1 MSTSVMKTAALLCL
15 LVISVFAFSQSI
27 SGPSMTFYGID
38 FTKARMI
45 GEGFNNPND
54 IKDRMFDSW
63 NGLFRTEPDKYDL
76 YKAFKKE
83 KITFDFTN
91 VERVNK
97 TVDPQKMVT
106 NNEYSISPSEAESVL
121 DKYTPSEKSGLGCV
135 FVVESF
141 DKTKVL
147 GSLYVL
153 FFNTA
158 TKKIILCERME
169 CEPRGFGVKN
179 YWARIFFETL
189 DAAPKEFKKW
199 LKKSN

>member
-1 MSTSVMKTAALLCL
+1 MKTAALLCL

-45 GEGFNNPND
+45 GEGFYNPND
-54 IKDRMFDSW
+54 IKDRLFDSW

-83 KITFDFTN
+83 KVTFDFTN

-97 TVDPQKMVT
+97 TVNPQKMVS
-106 NNEYSISPSEAESVL
+106 NSEYSISPSEAASVL
-121 DKYTPSEKSGLGCV
+121 DKYTPSDISGLGCV

-141 DKTKVL
+141 DKTKAL
-147 GSLYVL
+147 GFIYVI

-158 TKKIILCERME
+158 TKKVILCEKME
-169 CEPRGFGVKN
+169 CKAGGFGLKN
-179 YWARIFFETL
+179 YWARTIFEVI
-189 DAAPKEFKKW
+189 DASPKQFKKW